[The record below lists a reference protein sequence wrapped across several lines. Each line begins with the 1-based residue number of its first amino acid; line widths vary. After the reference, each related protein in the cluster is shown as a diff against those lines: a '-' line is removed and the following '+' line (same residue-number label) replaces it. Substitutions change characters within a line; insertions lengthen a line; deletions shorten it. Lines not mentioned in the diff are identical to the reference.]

1 MFLEPSI
8 FIRCL
13 NICIT
18 VMDQLVQTIKSVT
31 KTTTIA
37 YDVKTKLEGMV

>member
-1 MFLEPSI
+1 MFSEPSI

-18 VMDQLVQTIKSVT
+18 VMDQLVQTIESVT
-31 KTTTIA
+31 KTTIA
-37 YDVKTKLEGMV
+37 YNVKTKLEGMV